1 MKKAFIIFLIVTLFQ
16 TITWSQDD
24 WSLNRCIQY
33 AIENSFDIYQSDLEL
48 KRSEINTKQSRD
60 SRLPD
65 LSGNANAF
73 VNFGRSIDPTTN
85 SFITTTFFSNGYG
98 LSTNMTLYNG
108 GRIKNSILQSEEFE
122 KVSEAQKS
130 STINTITLNTV
141 SAFFE
146 VLFAEDNYDNV
157 NLQLKTINDQID
169 QMIKLVDAGSRAKF
183 ELFDLEAQQAT
194 SEQNLV
200 IAQNRI
206 DIALVQLKAIIN
218 LPSDQELTVKKPDFD
233 QQVYTNLDLLSFDEA
248 YQRALA
254 FQPATRQLDHQ
265 INAANIGV
273 DIAESSFYPFIG
285 IRGSAG
291 TNFSNQGREVVG
303 FESITQSSN
312 VIINDQPAVIS
323 TESSIPVLRNAPY
336 GTQFSDNFNYG
347 FGLNVS
353 VPIYNRGVTKAN
365 VSRAKIDLENLE
377 TERNK
382 TLVMVRN
389 DLLQLITDARASK
402 LSLDAAEKTLKAR
415 EISYENAEKRYQL
428 GALNSY
434 DYISIQDQ
442 VNTAR
447 TNYLLAKYDYV
458 LRVKLLDYYQGYP
471 VGLD

>member
-1 MKKAFIIFLIVTLFQ
+1 MKKAFFSFLLIAILQ
-16 TITWSQDD
+16 NIGLSQDE

-48 KRSEINTKQSRD
+48 ERSAINTKQSRD

-65 LSGNANAF
+65 LSGSANAF

-85 SFITTTFFSNGYG
+85 SFVTTTFFSNGYS
-98 LSTNMTLYNG
+98 LNTNMTLYNG

-130 STINTITLNTV
+130 TALNMLTLNTV

-146 VLFAEDNYDNV
+146 VLFAQDNYDNV
-157 NLQLKTINDQID
+157 NLQVKAINDQID

-194 SEQNLV
+194 SEQDLV

-206 DIALVQLKAIIN
+206 DIAMVQLKAIIN
-218 LPSDQELTVKKPDFD
+218 LPSEQELRVKKPDFD
-233 QQVYTNLDLLSFDEA
+233 QQVYTNLDLLLFEDA

-265 INAANIGV
+265 INAASIGV
-273 DIAESSFYPFIG
+273 EIAESAFYPFIG
-285 IRGSAG
+285 IGGSAG
-291 TNFSNQGREVVG
+291 TNYSNQGREIVG
-303 FESITQSSN
+303 TEDISVNSE
-312 VIINDQPAVIS
+312 VLINNQPAVI
-323 TESSIPVLRNAPY
+323 TTQSSFPVFDNSPY
-336 GTQFSDNFNYG
+336 GTQFTDNFNYG

-353 VPIYNRGVTKAN
+353 VPIYNRGATKAN

-377 TERNK
+377 TEKNK
-382 TLVMVRN
+382 NLVIVRN
-389 DLLQLITDARASK
+389 DLMQLITDAKASK

>member
-1 MKKAFIIFLIVTLFQ
+1 MKKAFITFLIVTLIQ
-16 TITWSQDD
+16 SIGWSQDE

-48 KRSEINTKQSRD
+48 ERSEINTKQSRD

-65 LSGNANAF
+65 LSGSANAF

-85 SFITTTFFSNGYG
+85 SFVTTTFFSNGYS
-98 LSTNMTLYNG
+98 LNTNMTLYNG

-130 STINTITLNTV
+130 STINVITLNTV

-183 ELFDLEAQQAT
+183 ELYDLEAQQAT
-194 SEQNLV
+194 SEQDQV

-218 LPSDQELTVKKPDFD
+218 LPPDQELQVKKPDFD
-233 QQVYTNLDLLSFDEA
+233 QQVYTNLDLLSFDDA

-265 INAANIGV
+265 ISAANIGV

-285 IRGSAG
+285 IGGSAG
-291 TNFSNQGREVVG
+291 TNFSNQGRDVVDSEIIS
-303 FESITQSSN
+303 FNSD
-312 VIINDQPAVIS
+312 VLINDQPSVITS
-323 TESSIPVLRNAPY
+323 QSEVPIFRNTPY

-347 FGLNVS
+347 FGLNVNI
-353 VPIYNRGVTKAN
+353 PIYNRGVTKAN
-365 VSRAKIDLENLE
+365 VSRAKLDLENLE
-377 TERNK
+377 TEKNK
-382 TLVMVRN
+382 TLVTVRN
-389 DLLQLITDARASK
+389 DLKQLITDAKASK

-458 LRVKLLDYYQGYP
+458 FRVKLLDYYQGYP

>member
-1 MKKAFIIFLIVTLFQ
+1 MKKAFITFLILS
-16 TITWSQDD
+16 ITQCVGWSQDE

-33 AIENSFDIYQSDLEL
+33 AIENSFDIYQSDLDL
-48 KRSEINTKQSRD
+48 QQSAINTKQSRD

-65 LSGNANAF
+65 LSGSANAF
-73 VNFGRSIDPTTN
+73 INFGRSIDPTTN
-85 SFITTTFFSNGYG
+85 SFVTTEFFSNGYS
-98 LSTNMTLYNG
+98 LNSNVTLYNG
-108 GRIKNSILQSEEFE
+108 GRIKNSILQNEEFE
-122 KVSEAQKS
+122 KVSEAQKA
-130 STINTITLNTV
+130 STINIITINTV

-146 VLFAEDNYDNV
+146 VLFAQDNYDNV
-157 NLQLKTINDQID
+157 NLQVKAINDQIA
-169 QMIKLVDAGSRAKF
+169 QMVKLVEAGSRAKF
-183 ELFDLEAQQAT
+183 ELYDLEAQQAT

-206 DIALVQLKAIIN
+206 DIAIVQLKAIIN
-218 LPSDQELTVKKPDFD
+218 LPSDQDLKVKTPDLD
-233 QQVYTNLDLLSFDEA
+233 QQVYTNLDLLLFEDA
-248 YQRALA
+248 YQRAVA

-265 INAANIGV
+265 ISAAHIGV

-285 IRGSAG
+285 VGGSAS
-291 TNFSNQGREVVG
+291 TNFSNQGRQVAG
-303 FESITQSSN
+303 FETITQS
-312 VIINDQPAVIS
+312 VDVLINNQPS
-323 TESSIPVLRNAPY
+323 TILSETSVPLLENTPY
-336 GTQFSDNFNYG
+336 GTQFNDNFNYG

-365 VSRAKIDLENLE
+365 VSRAKLDLENIQ
-377 TERNK
+377 TEKDK
-382 TLVMVRN
+382 TLVNVRN
-389 DLLQLITDARASK
+389 DLMQLITDAKASK

-458 LRVKLLDYYQGYP
+458 LKVKVLDYYQGYP

>member
-1 MKKAFIIFLIVTLFQ
+1 MKKAFITFLSVAIIQCIGL
-16 TITWSQDD
+16 SQDE

-33 AIENSFDIYQSDLEL
+33 AIEHSFDIYQSDLEL
-48 KRSEINTKQSRD
+48 ERSEINTKQSRD

-65 LSGNANAF
+65 LTGSTNAF

-85 SFITTTFFSNGYG
+85 SFLTTTFFSNGYS
-98 LSTNMTLYNG
+98 LNTNMTLYNG
-108 GRIKNSILQSEEFE
+108 GRIKNSIRQSEELE
-122 KVSEAQKS
+122 QVSHAQKS
-130 STINTITLNTV
+130 ATINVITLNTV

-146 VLFAEDNYDNV
+146 VLFAQDNYDNV
-157 NLQLKTINDQID
+157 NVQVKTINDQID

-194 SEQNLV
+194 SEQDLV

-218 LPSDQELTVKKPDFD
+218 LPPDQELTIKKPNFD
-233 QQVYTNLDLLSFDEA
+233 QQVYTNLDLLSFDDA

-254 FQPATRQLDHQ
+254 FQPATRTLDHQ

-273 DIAESSFYPFIG
+273 DIAESAFYPFIG
-285 IRGSAG
+285 VGGNAG
-291 TNFSNQGREVVG
+291 TNFSNRGARVTGNENLSFNSDVLINNEPAV
-303 FESITQSSN
+303 ITTQSS
-312 VIINDQPAVIS
+312 VPIFEDTPFRSQL
-323 TESSIPVLRNAPY
+323 E
-336 GTQFSDNFNYG
+336 DNFNYG

-365 VSRAKIDLENLE
+365 VSRAEIDLENLE
-377 TERNK
+377 TEKNK
-382 TLVMVRN
+382 TLVTVRN
-389 DLLQLITDARASK
+389 DLTQLITDARASK

-415 EISYENAEKRYQL
+415 EVSYENAEKRYQL